1 MSGPEL
7 RVEVGDRR
15 VTFSVGRIVDGL
27 QAAGADTDD
36 ALAVAQAVERE
47 VRRGD
52 ADVVA
57 EDDLRRIVERIAR
70 ERVGDVVADVWV
82 ARTPSFVPLTVR
94 RRRGGQR
101 RFSLRKLANAL
112 EALDLPFKEAWALA
126 QQVEQ
131 GIRAEGER
139 SLTVTEL
146 AQRVALALEARYG
159 REMRL
164 RYEATSS
171 RPADLMVVE
180 EDGERTPYSRGI
192 LARSLTAIGLGPEM
206 AYHLGKRVEAALW
219 RASGGEVA
227 RADVRRA
234 VHDALAEEAGEDFA
248 RRYDLMR
255 VVRRP
260 DRPIVVMIGGT
271 AGVGKSEF
279 AAELAYRLGIVRVTS
294 TDAVRQALRSLI
306 GADLA
311 PVLHESSYTAW
322 LAELLPEE
330 RPDATPKRKAVVRG
344 FQQQVLQLGTAIRAI
359 VERNVTES
367 TSLVMEGIHVV
378 PGVSHAPVAGAVM
391 VELMLVVGDERIHRE
406 RFGVREGRTGARRPQ
421 APYVEHFAEI
431 RMVQRWLERRATEAD
446 VPVLD
451 VADLDD
457 AADRAVEHVL
467 DAVLAA
473 RSGDAPDA

>member
-1 MSGPEL
+1 VSAADL
-7 RVEVGDRR
+7 RVEIGDRR
-15 VTFSVGRIVDGL
+15 VPFSAGLIIDGL

-36 ALAVAQAVERE
+36 ALAIARDVERELRRGERGVVPEDEVRGAVERLARARLGDE
-47 VRRGD
+47 V
-52 ADVVA
+52 AA
-57 EDDLRRIVERIAR
+57 
-70 ERVGDVVADVWV
+70 VWV
-82 ARTPSFVPLTVR
+82 QRTPPFVPLTLHR
-94 RRRGGQR
+94 RKGGAK
-101 RFSLRKLANAL
+101 RFSPRKLAGSL

-131 GIRAEGER
+131 GIRAEGGR
-139 SLTVTEL
+139 TLSVTEL
-146 AQRVALALEARYG
+146 TQRVALALEARYG

-171 RPADLMVVE
+171 RPADLMVRE
-180 EDGERTPYSRGI
+180 EDGGRTPYSRGI
-192 LARSLTAIGLGPEM
+192 LARSLTSIGLGPEM
-206 AYHLGKRVEAALW
+206 AHHLGKRVEEQLW
-219 RASGGEVA
+219 RAYGGEVA
-227 RADVRRA
+227 RGDVRRT
-234 VHDALAEEAGEDFA
+234 VHDVLGEEAGEEFA

-294 TDAVRQALRSLI
+294 TDAIRQALRSLI

-330 RPDATPKRKAVVRG
+330 RASATPKRKAVVRG

-378 PGVSHAPVAGAVM
+378 PGVSHAPVAGAVL
-391 VELMLVVGDERIHRE
+391 VELMLVVGDEHVHRE
-406 RFGVREGRTGARRPQ
+406 RFSLREGRTGARRPR
-421 APYVEHFAEI
+421 APYVEHFGEI
-431 RMVQRWLERRATEAD
+431 RMVQRWLERRAAEAD

-457 AADRAVEHVL
+457 AADRAVEYVL
-467 DAVLAA
+467 DVVLAA